1 MEKAVGNLLKISR
14 THFADGHTKAAGPE
28 TQAIVAAIPCHE
40 DFMKH
45 ACDTEPQLLDIPN
58 PFIAECGR
66 IRLLEPMD
74 ACVKD
79 IHERLLDGTYRK
91 AFIVDDGRLRYLHFG
106 LNYVQSV
113 MRIDQ
118 PERLDLRYTQKMMG
132 FLLFMPEPARVLM
145 LGLGGGSLAKYCY
158 RRLPEARISVIE
170 IDPDVIALRR
180 HFSVPDDDARFRVIR
195 GDGFS
200 YLGESRETVDVLL
213 VDAFDADGLAQSVS
227 GGAFLHAAHAR
238 LADDGILVMNL
249 TGERSRYAA
258 LIDEAA
264 TIFEEQTLL
273 VPVKNDGNFVLFAFK
288 DRLFVPDWPQLRS
301 RAKALRRA
309 LGLDFPA
316 FVSKFEKMSR
326 CRFGGEAYPLPR
338 RQEHSRH
345 GKAS

>member
-1 MEKAVGNLLKISR
+1 MEA
-14 THFADGHTKAAGPE
+14 AAGKLLQTSREYSADKCGAPAAPE
-28 TQAIVAAIPCHE
+28 PAPE
-40 DFMKH
+40 
-45 ACDTEPQLLDIPN
+45 LLDMPN
-58 PFIAECGR
+58 PFIPELSR
-66 IRLLEPMD
+66 IKLLEPRDASVMALQERLLE
-74 ACVKD
+74 
-79 IHERLLDGTYRK
+79 GTYRK

-118 PERLDLRYTQKMMG
+118 PDRLDLRYTQKMMG
-132 FLLFMPEPARVLM
+132 FLLFHPEPETLLM

-158 RRLPEARISVIE
+158 RRLPGARISVIE

-200 YLGESRETVDVLL
+200 YLGESREAVDVLL

-238 LADDGILVMNL
+238 LAEDGILVMNL
-249 TGERSRYAA
+249 TGERRRYAA
-258 LIDEAA
+258 LIDEAS

-273 VPVKNDGNFVLFAFK
+273 VPVRNDGNFILFAFK
-288 DRLFVPDWPQLRS
+288 DRLLEPDWPGLRS
-301 RAKALRRA
+301 RAKELRRR

-316 FVSKFEKMSR
+316 FVSKFEQSSR
-326 CRFGGEAYPLPR
+326 CRRDDGESWPQRKQR
-338 RQEHSRH
+338 RARH
-345 GKAS
+345 GAAG

>member
-1 MEKAVGNLLKISR
+1 MKSAAGKLLRTSR
-14 THFADGHTKAAGPE
+14 EHFADGRFSSAGPE
-28 TQAIVAAIPCHE
+28 PAPE
-40 DFMKH
+40 
-45 ACDTEPQLLDIPN
+45 LLDMPN
-58 PFIAECGR
+58 PFIPELSR
-66 IRLLEPMD
+66 IKLLEPRD
-74 ACVKD
+74 APLRTLR
-79 IHERLLDGTYRK
+79 ERLLDGTYRK

-118 PERLDLRYTQKMMG
+118 PDRLDLRYTQKMMG
-132 FLLFMPEPARVLM
+132 FLLFHPEPETLLM

-195 GDGFS
+195 GDGFN
-200 YLGESRETVDVLL
+200 YLDELREAVDVLL
-213 VDAFDADGLAQSVS
+213 VDAFDVDGLAQSVS
-227 GGAFLHAAHAR
+227 GGAFLHTAHAH

-249 TGERSRYAA
+249 TGERSRYAT

-273 VPVKNDGNFVLFAFK
+273 VPVRNDGNFILFAFK
-288 DRLFVPDWPQLRS
+288 DRLLEPDWPRLRS
-301 RAKALRRA
+301 RAKKLRRS

-316 FVSKFEKMSR
+316 FVSKFEQSSR
-326 CRFGGEAYPLPR
+326 CRHDEGKCPPQRKR
-338 RQEHSRH
+338 RHARH
-345 GKAS
+345 GAAG